1 MPGPG
6 RCSCSGCSRKVVSV
20 GQLRRIDSKFG
31 GSLTLC
37 DAVVG
42 DETGTVV
49 LSLWEGQIDGV
60 ADGDIL
66 QVNNGYV
73 SLVRG
78 HMRLNVGKYGSLETV
93 TREVPE
99 VNKANDPSAAEHDM
113 PPRESG
119 GGFRGGSDGRSGG
132 DGHSF
137 GRQREEPR
145 IHRRRF
151 QTTSADPRQP
161 RALRS
166 LRHQV
171 GGDSRGYGGLSA
183 ASIAPK
189 NTFARSTCSAACAR
203 LIPKAAE

>member
-119 GGFRGGSDGRSGG
+119 GGR
-132 DGHSF
+132 SF
-137 GRQREEPR
+137 GRRREEPR
-145 IHRRRF
+145 IHGRRRF
-151 QTTSADPRQP
+151 QTTSAGPRPP
-161 RALRS
+161 RAVRS

-171 GGDSRGYGGLSA
+171 GGDPRDYGGLSA
-183 ASIAPK
+183 ARIAPK
-189 NTFARSTCSAACAR
+189 NPFARSTCSAACAR